1 MMCHSDSISTCYRP
15 YLKYS
20 RYRLQYFWAWNTQS
34 SNWKPLHNLHS
45 NILVFFLL
53 MVCLNQL
60 NIIPAKLVG
69 SLRLLF
75 LLFGRLQYF
84 FRSHTKFGLMLV
96 KETTQQRWL
105 FTWTT
110 LMKKKPCSN
119 YLKTLRAFP
128 EIRDLKQCF
137 ELFSI
142 QQLIRITET
151 RLKRLLSPKGWNLM
165 NVCPSCCLLKV

>member
-1 MMCHSDSISTCYRP
+1 MTLARFYVKVRFLLFFSHWPQPFPMSMMCHSDSISTCYRP

-20 RYRLQYFWAWNTQS
+20 SLQIAEFWASYYLQNISWYFKFTV
-34 SNWKPLHNLHS
+34 KMKATNLHS

-69 SLRLLF
+69 SLRLRLLF

-96 KETTQQRWL
+96 KETTQQRW
-105 FTWTT
+105 FFY
-110 LMKKKPCSN
+110 MN
-119 YLKTLRAFP
+119 YINEK
-128 EIRDLKQCF
+128 E
-137 ELFSI
+137 
-142 QQLIRITET
+142 
-151 RLKRLLSPKGWNLM
+151 
-165 NVCPSCCLLKV
+165 V